1 MVQALGLLIMV
12 VIIISFSSMM
22 LIEIYE
28 IYKDKEIPNGI
39 RKMFKIGMITIGIST
54 ITLIILAI
62 ISVV

>member
-1 MVQALGLLIMV
+1 MVQAFGLLIMV

>member
-1 MVQALGLLIMV
+1 MVEALGLLLMV
-12 VIIISFSSMM
+12 VISVSFSSMM

-28 IYKDKEIPNGI
+28 LYKDREIPNWI
-39 RKMFKIGMITIGIST
+39 RKMFRIGMILIGIST

>member
-1 MVQALGLLIMV
+1 MVEALGLLLMV
-12 VIIISFSSMM
+12 VISVSFSSMM

-28 IYKDKEIPNGI
+28 LYKDREIPNGI
-39 RKMFKIGMITIGIST
+39 RKMFRIGMILIGIST

>member
-39 RKMFKIGMITIGIST
+39 RKMFRIGMIMIGIST

>member
-1 MVQALGLLIMV
+1 MV

>member
-1 MVQALGLLIMV
+1 MVEALGLLLMV
-12 VIIISFSSMM
+12 VISVSFSSMM

-28 IYKDKEIPNGI
+28 LYKDREIPKEI
-39 RKMFKIGMITIGIST
+39 RKMFRIGMILIGIST

>member
-1 MVQALGLLIMV
+1 MVQAFGLLIMV

-39 RKMFKIGMITIGIST
+39 RKMFKIGMVTIGIST